1 MNKQKKNY
9 IIIPIITSILSL
21 GILLFSSVNFNTK
34 NNKSYN
40 TFKSDLES
48 NQVLKVALSNNPY
61 MTIYLKDGTSYKT
74 DNPNSPTLKE
84 ELLSKEYLYK

>member
-40 TFKSDLES
+40 TFKSDLEL

-61 MTIYLKDGTSYKT
+61 MTIYLKDGTS
-74 DNPNSPTLKE
+74 
-84 ELLSKEYLYK
+84 

>member
-21 GILLFSSVNFNTK
+21 CILLFSSVNFNIK

-40 TFKSDLES
+40 TFKTDLES
-48 NQVLKVALSNNPY
+48 NQVLKVALIIIP
-61 MTIYLKDGTSYKT
+61 I
-74 DNPNSPTLKE
+74 
-84 ELLSKEYLYK
+84 